1 MENTAVRLVFN
12 LRKCDRI
19 NHVLVTSSDY
29 SQRLHP
35 KYCCSS
41 AKDFMGRQTSYMQ
54 EMISPSKSRR
64 YSTRSNGVDL
74 FSRWYSG
81 LQNPKTLAILFIN
94 LTPFKCII
102 CVVRNGYFYYCSY
115 SVSIPL
121 GKSCHSCRIQF
132 LKQKVFKTKTQTVLS
147 HSELV
152 LVIQSPTSWICPSTQ
167 KNARHEAE
175 NHRPVSH
182 TQYIKYTKQITQ
194 ILNNF

>member
-115 SVSIPL
+115 SGSIPL

-132 LKQKVFKTKTQTVLS
+132 LKQKIFKNKNSNSIVTFWTGTSNSITHIMNLPINSEKRKTRSREPQTSLS
-147 HSELV
+147 HT
-152 LVIQSPTSWICPSTQ
+152 IHKIYKT
-167 KNARHEAE
+167 N
-175 NHRPVSH
+175 
-182 TQYIKYTKQITQ
+182 YT
-194 ILNNF
+194 NS